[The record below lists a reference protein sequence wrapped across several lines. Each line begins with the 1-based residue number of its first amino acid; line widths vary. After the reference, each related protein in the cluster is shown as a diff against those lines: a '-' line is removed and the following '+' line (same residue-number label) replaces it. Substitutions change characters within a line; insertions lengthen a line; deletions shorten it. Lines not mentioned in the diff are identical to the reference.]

1 MNLSNCPQCGK
12 VYVKNSYNMCPNCL
26 REIEDQYRKCV
37 DHLRK
42 NRSCTLH
49 ELSEETGVPV
59 RMIIRFI
66 REGRIAAK
74 DAPNVLTPCESC
86 GEPIKEGTLCANCR
100 SQLAK
105 DFSHAQED
113 AKRREERQN
122 ALEFGSTYMKDR
134 DKFDKR

>member
-12 VYVKNSYNMCPNCL
+12 VYVKNSYNLCPNCL

-37 DHLRK
+37 DYLRK
-42 NRSCTLH
+42 NRGCNLH
-49 ELSEETGVPV
+49 ELSEGTGVPI
-59 RMIIRFI
+59 RMITRFI

-86 GEPIKEGTLCANCR
+86 GELIKEGTLCANCK

-105 DFSHAQED
+105 DFSHMQED
-113 AKRREERQN
+113 EKRKAERQN
-122 ALEFGSTYMKDR
+122 ALDFGSTYMKDR